1 MPFSFSNCRA
11 AIKMISNVTYG
22 YTSATFSGRSAMPLV
37 ADSIVE
43 CGRRTLSN
51 AISLANAWGNDKNGK
66 WHGAEVIYGDTDS
79 LFIRMRGRSVQEA
92 FEFGEAFCKA
102 VTASNPAPV
111 HLKLEK
117 VYKGSIMQTKKKYCG
132 MKYESPQQKRPTFE
146 AKGIETIRRDQCAL
160 TQKVLRNALVTLFQS
175 GIHAVK
181 SYLFRQWN
189 LILSGRI
196 SPSDFILTG
205 RVRSR
210 YRGGRVGPV
219 QAVLAR
225 RLAEADPGRVVRHKE
240 RLAYVIVATP
250 GMTFKLRDCVL
261 TPTELL
267 EQWDAYSIHTTYY
280 ITKHVNAALQRCL
293 GLSPYKVD
301 VSAWFASCPKP
312 RRRIHFWPVTRN
324 GSNVMIS
331 SYFGSDT
338 CSLCGAKCRANG
350 SSRAVVCS
358 VCRHDEIEAATVA
371 LDRLKKAQ
379 TDAQE
384 CAKVC
389 SACNL
394 CFEDSSTFATLK
406 SGTVGGMNGAI
417 SIVGRNNPG
426 IMTPI
431 ANCTCIDCP
440 NFFERHR
447 LREGELEAVAIC
459 QALNLV

>member
-1 MPFSFSNCRA
+1 
-11 AIKMISNVTYG
+11 
-22 YTSATFSGRSAMPLV
+22 MPLV

-51 AISLANAWGNDKNGK
+51 AINLANSWGRQANGR
-66 WHGAEVIYGDTDS
+66 WRGAEVVYGDTDS

-92 FEFGEAFCKA
+92 FEFGEALCKA
-102 VTASNPAPV
+102 VTAANPPPV

-132 MKYESPQQKRPTFE
+132 MKYESLDQKKPTFE

-160 TQKVLRNALVTLFQS
+160 TQKVLRNALITLFQS

-181 SYLFRQWN
+181 SYLFRQWS
-189 LILSGRI
+189 LILSGGLPV
-196 SPSDFILTG
+196 SQFILTG

-210 YRGGRVGPV
+210 YRGGRIGPV

-225 RLAEADPGRVVRHKE
+225 RLAEADPGRVIRHKE

-250 GMTFKLRDCVL
+250 GLTFRLKDCVL

-267 EQWDAYSIHTTYY
+267 EQWDAYSIHTSYY

-293 GLSPYKVD
+293 GLAPYKVD
-301 VSAWFASCPKP
+301 VNAWFASCPKP
-312 RRRIHFWPVTRN
+312 KRRVHFWPVTRS
-324 GSNVMIS
+324 GSNLMIS
-331 SYFGSDT
+331 NYFGSDT
-338 CSLCGAKCRANG
+338 CSLCGSKCRANG
-350 SSRAVVCS
+350 NSRAVVCGA
-358 VCRHDEIEAATVA
+358 CRQDGVKAAQVA
-371 LDRLKKAQ
+371 LARLNRTQA
-379 TDAQE
+379 DAQKL
-384 CAKVC
+384 ANVC

-394 CFEDSSTFATLK
+394 CFEDSSTFAPIK
-406 SGTVGGMNGAI
+406 P
-417 SIVGRNNPG
+417 GRAGPATSALSVAARGNPG

-440 NFFERHR
+440 NTFERHH
-447 LREGELEAVAIC
+447 LREAELEAVAIC
-459 QALNLV
+459 QALELL